1 MKLKLL
7 SIFRCCDC
15 YFLQKMFLLRQI
27 IEVMAAVRE
36 EDIEELANTMYSN
49 TVNLFFKSQNVE
61 ASS

>member
-7 SIFRCCDC
+7 NIFRCCDN
-15 YFLQKMFLLRQI
+15 YFLHQMFLVRQI